1 MKIGIVGAAGG
12 MGRAYASRF
21 AALGHTV
28 FVSDKRDSDL
38 RKAYEG
44 MPNIV
49 IMPTNQQVAGS
60 SDLLIYSIT
69 PLGSIDEVI
78 RESVGAARPGS
89 IVGGFTSVK
98 TKEVAALQQYAPSGV
113 QIVSM
118 HPMHG
123 PTLDPKNQTFILVPV
138 RVEGNLATQQLEDLL
153 RPLGPKIV
161 YLASA
166 NEHDKITADTQ
177 VLTHFTL
184 FTMGDAWRRLNMNPS
199 AHPTYQNSIDDLKAL
214 MALRLLSQN
223 LDVYTGIAVEN
234 PEARRQ
240 VQEYIESLHG
250 LMQFSIRARDSKTAL
265 SYLRGFAGVP
275 RDYLGRDKIREA
287 EETLEVLFGKKLDF
301 QDHLNSQTS
310 LIAKGITWTVL
321 GITPSKNLAFKSPPY
336 EILSLM
342 THAVFGRGFETF
354 LNNMV
359 NNSETQEHDYV
370 FSTSAAALGE
380 CISRVDEATYK
391 GHLEQARA
399 HFSQQQLVEA
409 RSTTDGLI
417 SKLAA
422 IQAK

>member
-1 MKIGIVGAAGG
+1 MNIGIIGAAGG

-21 AALGHTV
+21 AALEHTV
-28 FVSDKRDSDL
+28 FVSDKRVSDL
-38 RKAYEG
+38 HKAYEG
-44 MPNIV
+44 VQNVV
-49 IMPTNQQVAGS
+49 IMPTNQDVARS

-69 PLGSIDEVI
+69 PLGSIDEVVK
-78 RESVGAARPGS
+78 ESIGAARPGS

-123 PTLDPKNQTFILVPV
+123 PSLDPKNQTFILVPV
-138 RVEGNLATQQLEDLL
+138 RVEGDLATQKLEDLL
-153 RPLGPKIV
+153 RPIGPKVV

-166 NEHDKITADTQ
+166 AEHDKITADTQ
-177 VLTHFTL
+177 VLTHFAL
-184 FTMGDAWRRLNMNPS
+184 FTMGDAWRRLKIIPS
-199 AHPTYQNSIDDLKAL
+199 AHPTYQNPIDDLKAL
-214 MALRLLSQN
+214 MTQRLLSQN

-240 VQEYIESLHG
+240 VEEYIETLHG
-250 LMQFSIRARDSKTAL
+250 LMQFSIRARDSKAAL
-265 SYLRGFAGVP
+265 SHLRGFAGVP
-275 RDYLGRDKIREA
+275 RDYLGRDKIKEA
-287 EETLEVLFGKKLDF
+287 EETLEALFGKKLDF
-301 QDHLNSQTS
+301 EDNLNSQTS

-321 GITPSKNLAFKSPPY
+321 GINPSENLAFKSPPY

-342 THAVFGRGFETF
+342 THAVFGRGFDTF
-354 LNNMV
+354 LRNMV
-359 NNSETQEHDYV
+359 NNSETQAHDYV

-380 CISRVDEATYK
+380 CISRADEATYK
-391 GHLEQARA
+391 GHLEQARS
-399 HFSQQQLVEA
+399 HFPQQQLIEA

-417 SKLAA
+417 SKLVK